1 MGDVWAEK
9 PHASKTSVVL
19 NILSNCQTMSLHF
32 WLETIDVVNTVSRKA
47 RELAERGRLSERTSP
62 PI

>member
-1 MGDVWAEK
+1 MGDIRAEK
-9 PHASKTSVVL
+9 PHASRISVVS
-19 NILSNCQTMSLHF
+19 NILSSCQTMSLHF